1 MTDLTVRGAGIF
13 GLSIAWEA
21 LKRGAAVTVIDPHG
35 PGAGSSGGV
44 VGALQ
49 PHTPD
54 PWNDKKQFQFESLLL
69 ARNFW
74 TEVEAASGIPS
85 GYARVGRVQPLAS
98 EREIDL
104 AKQRTAPARQNW
116 QGQATWQ
123 VVDADLAGDWRPP
136 SPTGLYVS
144 DTLSAILNPRA
155 AVESLASAIRAKGG
169 AILSDGD
176 AAGNIVWAT
185 GWQGL
190 LDLNAAL
197 ERPVGNGVKGQA
209 ALLGYNAAG
218 QSQIFASGLHFV
230 PHLDGTLAIGST
242 SEREFDTPD
251 ATDHQLDDLLERATA
266 ILPVLHGVPVL
277 KRWAGV
283 RPRSQSRAPLLGP
296 WPDRPGHYIANGG
309 FKIGFGMA
317 PKVAEVMVDLM
328 LEGQDRIPPEFRTD
342 AIMASDPK
350 A

>member
-116 QGQATWQ
+116 QGQ
-123 VVDADLAGDWRPP
+123 LRRG
-136 SPTGLYVS
+136 
-144 DTLSAILNPRA
+144 
-155 AVESLASAIRAKGG
+155 
-169 AILSDGD
+169 
-176 AAGNIVWAT
+176 
-185 GWQGL
+185 
-190 LDLNAAL
+190 
-197 ERPVGNGVKGQA
+197 
-209 ALLGYNAAG
+209 
-218 QSQIFASGLHFV
+218 
-230 PHLDGTLAIGST
+230 IGSGSRW
-242 SEREFDTPD
+242 SEDEYRPWLRGRVPKGAGPCQACPECPNG
-251 ATDHQLDDLLERATA
+251 
-266 ILPVLHGVPVL
+266 PVHRCFPGLSP
-277 KRWAGV
+277 
-283 RPRSQSRAPLLGP
+283 PRSPRKESPKSSRS
-296 WPDRPGHYIANGG
+296 
-309 FKIGFGMA
+309 K
-317 PKVAEVMVDLM
+317 
-328 LEGQDRIPPEFRTD
+328 EGSRRYGAFPSI
-342 AIMASDPK
+342 
-350 A
+350 